1 MAKEWKREASVKA
14 AIKKLGLNLMNY
26 RTTTTMTGYSAL
38 FYVHDEDDKAEVE
51 SRGFNAIINPS
62 KAAG

>member
-38 FYVHDEDDKAEVE
+38 FMYMTKTTRQK
-51 SRGFNAIINPS
+51 SRAV
-62 KAAG
+62 ALTQ